1 MLSKYNAS
9 ANPDPNPD
17 IFHSKTPEISVEH
30 QRAHEQFRQAIKYRN
45 CTDLHPVK
53 VFNRDPDFEPV
64 RISGNRSVQF
74 LYFNYFSPG
83 FSSQLV
89 DQSTFLFPYTIFLLG
104 TGNHNIRCYFLF
116 SPCWILFY
124 IIVNIKVL
132 LEILLFNLN
141 LHHFLLQIVT
151 RILILGCKQRWAYY
165 WRYRNPIRLVSQTMF
180 SQC

>member
-1 MLSKYNAS
+1 MYISTIVSLFSFQYLSLENLSLERLRELSMSFGCQTWNPSLDFHSITKVGDTNVLSKYNAS

-17 IFHSKTPEISVEH
+17 IFHSKTLEISVEH

-74 LYFNYFSPG
+74 PYFNYFYPG

-104 TGNHNIRCYFLF
+104 TGNHSIRC
-116 SPCWILFY
+116 
-124 IIVNIKVL
+124 
-132 LEILLFNLN
+132 
-141 LHHFLLQIVT
+141 
-151 RILILGCKQRWAYY
+151 
-165 WRYRNPIRLVSQTMF
+165 
-180 SQC
+180 